1 MTEGLGDEGGGV
13 LSQDENQ
20 RHLGGR
26 KMRVS
31 GFLPLPSAE
40 AAEQYAPSG
49 LNSNDPWDAWS
60 GQGRESTLCAR
71 KKGEKKFFQG
81 AANSVHG
88 AWGSSSILPC
98 KQSSPEILGTGP
110 GSKEDRGQT
119 AQTLPSALGG
129 AWARKGARKEEATAS
144 SLRPAQLGPRRPQ
157 TGPLEGVTAA

>member
-1 MTEGLGDEGGGV
+1 M
-13 LSQDENQ
+13 
-20 RHLGGR
+20 
-26 KMRVS
+26 
-31 GFLPLPSAE
+31 
-40 AAEQYAPSG
+40 
-49 LNSNDPWDAWS
+49 
-60 GQGRESTLCAR
+60 
-71 KKGEKKFFQG
+71 
-81 AANSVHG
+81 HG

-129 AWARKGARKEEATAS
+129 AWARKGAVKEEATAS